1 MSRLPQPSLF
11 TGGNNWHFTQFI
23 IIHEILMSNAM
34 PVCVTKTNKIK
45 TYKNTEIYHEIL
57 LVKK

>member
-1 MSRLPQPSLF
+1 
-11 TGGNNWHFTQFI
+11 
-23 IIHEILMSNAM
+23 MSNAM